1 MTIAKLLMQSTLL
14 FCVKLKRGTQKRV
27 IKSGI
32 YVPVILLFFLF
43 LLLLSAG
50 NADAISTGS
59 ISASDSTI
67 SSMHDDQDGD
77 GLSDEL
83 ENTLGTENDNK
94 YGDLDEDGL
103 YDFEEYL
110 DIYGNN
116 DTDNQTYDYE
126 DSTSYGDVLD
136 IYHLFD
142 LSSNKTGYLRDQ
154 IFTRQNG
161 GFTDYLL
168 WNVSF
173 TGQASGGAYH
183 DDVNYKNNIMMN
195 ISFLGIS
202 SGGNAF
208 DGRSTN
214 GDVNYSN
221 NIMTNINFVGRASGG
236 SAYTVPYNGV
246 VNYKNNTMTNISFV
260 GSSSGGSVNDDVNY
274 SNNTM
279 TNISFAGSS
288 SGGSV
293 NGEVNYSNNTMMNI
307 SFAGSSSGGSGSD
320 YVSYSNNMMTNIS
333 FVGGASGGSRG
344 DDVSYSNNMMT
355 NVSFHTILAGGSL
368 LDDVSYTSNTISD
381 ILLLAEKVAVGGAS
395 GLSAITNYTDNV
407 IVSDR
412 YDTDSDGLGDGYELF
427 ESGTNYLLNDTD
439 GDGLT
444 DKWEVTY
451 NGASGVNPFFNV
463 TDMELASDMDTDG
476 LNLSEE
482 FKANTNP
489 AASDT
494 DGDGL
499 ADKWEVTYNGASGVN
514 PLVNVTVSEL
524 TSDMDKDGLTL
535 TEEFMANTNPSLND
549 TDGDGLADKWEV
561 TYNGASGVNP
571 LVNVTAS
578 ELTSDMDNDELTLM
592 QEEKANTNP
601 AVSDT
606 DGDGLADKWEVTYDG
621 ASGVNPLVNVT
632 ASELSS
638 DLDNDG
644 LTLTEEFKANTNPSL
659 NDTDGDGLADK
670 WEVTYDGASGVNP
683 FVAANNSE
691 LASDMDVDG
700 LNLTEEFK
708 TNTNPLL
715 NDTDRD
721 NLIDGKEVF
730 IETDPLNPDTDGD
743 KLDDGYEQTI
753 SGTDPLDNDTD
764 NDGLSDGFEV
774 ITLRSNPLS
783 NDSDGDGLNDS
794 YEYYFLRTNPML
806 VDTDGD
812 ALNDS
817 YELSPGLG
825 TNPLSNDSEG
835 DGLTDGREVLILGTD
850 PLSND
855 SEGDG
860 LTDGREVLILGTDP
874 LSNDSEGDGLTDG
887 SEVLTLGTDPLSND
901 SDSDGLDDNYEF
913 TTSKTDPTLKD
924 TDSDGLNDS
933 FEDEDTETNPGNS
946 DSDGDGL
953 NDGWEYNYGE
963 FHGVNPLISASGQE
977 LASDYDSDGLSL
989 LEESIAGTD
998 PGNND
1003 TDGDGLSDGWEV
1015 IYNEMAGVDP
1025 LIPAMDKELAE
1036 DTDNDGLT
1044 LLEEELAGTNPVSND
1059 TDGDKLND
1067 KWEVIY
1073 QEYIGIDP
1081 LRKISPSSLSS
1092 DSDEDGLTLL
1102 NESIAG
1108 TDPASSDTD
1117 DDGIGDRWELTY
1129 IDADGVDPLV
1139 KATEEELESDQD
1151 NDGLTLLEEAQR
1163 NKNPNKADNEESNG
1177 NESPGDF
1184 AFLGLSYLQWSL
1196 VIASLFLILFII
1208 TIIYILRKGR
1218 GKGRTWKWSKL

>member
-1 MTIAKLLMQSTLL
+1 
-14 FCVKLKRGTQKRV
+14 
-27 IKSGI
+27 
-32 YVPVILLFFLF
+32 
-43 LLLLSAG
+43 
-50 NADAISTGS
+50 
-59 ISASDSTI
+59 
-67 SSMHDDQDGD
+67 MHDDQDGD

-83 ENTLGTENDNK
+83 ENMLGTKNNNK
-94 YGDLDEDGL
+94 YGDLDNDGL

-116 DTDNQTYDYE
+116 DTDNQTYDYD

-154 IFTRQNG
+154 IFTGQNG

-246 VNYKNNTMTNISFV
+246 VNYKNNTMTNISFA

-381 ILLLAEKVAVGGAS
+381 ILLLAEKVAVGGAG
-395 GLSAITNYTDNV
+395 GLSGITNYTDNV

-439 GDGLT
+439 GDDLT

-451 NGASGVNPFFNV
+451 NGASGVNPFVNV
-463 TDMELASDMDTDG
+463 TDIELASDMDTDDLTLTEEFKANTNPSQNDTDGDG
-476 LNLSEE
+476 LTDKWEVAYKGASGVNPLVNVTDTELASDMDDDGLTLTEE

-489 AASDT
+489 AANDT
-494 DGDGL
+494 DGDGFT
-499 ADKWEVTYNGASGVN
+499 DKWEVTYNGASGVN
-514 PLVNVTVSEL
+514 PLVNVTDTEL
-524 TSDMDKDGLTL
+524 TSDMDDDSLTL
-535 TEEFMANTNPSLND
+535 TEEFKANTNPSLND

-571 LVNVTAS
+571 LVNVTDT
-578 ELTSDMDNDELTLM
+578 ELTSDMDNDSLNLI
-592 QEEKANTNP
+592 EEFMANTNP
-601 AVSDT
+601 AV
-606 DGDGLADKWEVTYDG
+606 
-621 ASGVNPLVNVT
+621 
-632 ASELSS
+632 
-638 DLDNDG
+638 
-644 LTLTEEFKANTNPSL
+644 
-659 NDTDGDGLADK
+659 NDTDGDD
-670 WEVTYDGASGVNP
+670 
-683 FVAANNSE
+683 
-691 LASDMDVDG
+691 
-700 LNLTEEFK
+700 
-708 TNTNPLL
+708 
-715 NDTDRD
+715 
-721 NLIDGKEVF
+721 LIDGTEVS
-730 IETDPLNPDTDGD
+730 IKTDPLNPDTDDD
-743 KLDDGYEQTI
+743 KLEDGYEHKN
-753 SGTDPLDNDTD
+753 SKTDPLDNDTD
-764 NDGLSDGFEV
+764 NDGLEDGFEE
-774 ITLRSNPLS
+774 ITLGSNPLS

-794 YEYYFLRTNPML
+794 YEYNVLG
-806 VDTDGD
+806 TDP

-817 YELSPGLG
+817 DGDTLTDGHELSSELG
-825 TNPLSNDSEG
+825 TNPLSNDTDS
-835 DGLTDGREVLILGTD
+835 DGLTDAHEISPGLGTD

-860 LTDGREVLILGTDP
+860 LTDGHEFLTLGTDP

-887 SEVLTLGTDPLSND
+887 HEVLTLGTDPLSND
-901 SDSDGLDDNYEF
+901 SDGDGLNDGYEL

-924 TDSDGLNDS
+924 TDSDGLNDGY
-933 FEDEDTETNPGNS
+933 EDKDTDTNPGNS

-953 NDGWEYNYGE
+953 NDGWEYEYRE

-977 LASDYDSDGLSL
+977 LASDYDGDGLSL

-1015 IYNEMAGVDP
+1015 IYNELTEVDP
-1025 LIPAMDKELAE
+1025 LIPAMDKKLAE
-1036 DTDNDGLT
+1036 DVDNDGLT
-1044 LLEEELAGTNPVSND
+1044 LLEEERAGTNPVSND

-1067 KWEVIY
+1067 KWELIY

-1108 TDPASSDTD
+1108 TDPASGDTD
-1117 DDGIGDRWELTY
+1117 DDGLGDRWEQTY
-1129 IDADGVDPLV
+1129 IDADGVDPV
-1139 KATEEELESDQD
+1139 VQATEEELESDQD

-1163 NKNPNKADNEESNG
+1163 NKNPNKADNEESNV

-1184 AFLGLSYLQWSL
+1184 AYLGLSYLQWSF
-1196 VIASLFLILFII
+1196 VIASLLLIFFII
-1208 TIIYILRKGR
+1208 TIIYILTKGR
-1218 GKGRTWKWSKL
+1218 DKGRTWKWSKL